1 MLTSY
6 VLQYK
11 PIGFNLPLAENWL
24 VALRFHVVF
33 LMNARKWEPLT
44 DFSRID
50 RRYDIIVTNKSV
62 DLSHQRYEIRSC
74 HLNCFFAF
82 PFSYFSF
89 FVTNTVMAHK
99 LHFFQSYLI
108 SDLYLMYTLNDFKK
122 LNVCWFCY
130 DSFQNWCGF
139 WWQWLFAKRR
149 NPSLLRRV
157 VRGSKIYFGFLCVCG
172 TGGKWWC

>member
-11 PIGFNLPLAENWL
+11 LIGFNLPLAKNWL

-50 RRYDIIVTNKSV
+50 RRYDLIVTKKSV
-62 DLSHQRYEIRSC
+62 DLSHQRYKIRNC
-74 HLNCFFAF
+74 HWKLLFAF

-89 FVTNTVMAHK
+89 FVTNTVRSHK
-99 LHFFQSYLI
+99 IHFFQSYLI
-108 SDLYLMYTLNDFKK
+108 SDFYLIYIYILNDFIKS
-122 LNVCWFCY
+122 NVCWFCY
-130 DSFQNWCGF
+130 NSFLYKETVKHSIVSSYGLQ
-139 WWQWLFAKRR
+139 
-149 NPSLLRRV
+149 
-157 VRGSKIYFGFLCVCG
+157 
-172 TGGKWWC
+172 